1 VCSKI
6 FSELSTTGKIRDA
19 DREKHRCYCLS
30 IDIALLG
37 IILTQTNQLTR
48 AGNSTGSYFL
58 KPETPSMR
66 IMENRLKVNVIVNA
80 PDNPIFL
87 LTVSEHYTS
96 LGFQPAEGDLLTI
109 LPENAGDIESV
120 EVEFQ
125 KNSTTLCLLEVY
137 KCELNPDLNQLDV
150 FCSLKK

>member
-1 VCSKI
+1 
-6 FSELSTTGKIRDA
+6 
-19 DREKHRCYCLS
+19 
-30 IDIALLG
+30 
-37 IILTQTNQLTR
+37 
-48 AGNSTGSYFL
+48 
-58 KPETPSMR
+58 MR
-66 IMENRLKVNVIVNA
+66 IMENRLKINVIVNA

-96 LGFQPAEGDLLTI
+96 LGFQPVEGDLLTI

-120 EVEFQ
+120 DGEFQ

-137 KCELNPDLNQLDV
+137 KCELNPVLNQLDV